1 MCNWCIN
8 IVIYYDVVSM
18 VEPKKKLVRDSIAQ
32 LDAAQNQLADV
43 KAKVKALE
51 EKLQQLM
58 IELNEANAIKAAAEA
73 TVEKGMTKLGL
84 AERLINALSSE
95 NARWNQSVKDL
106 GVARDLLVGD
116 TLLSAAFISYI
127 GPFTKQYRTKLL
139 DEEWL
144 PRLLTPKKGVPVP
157 MSKSANPLSA
167 LTNDSEVA
175 LWQTCKLPADPVSTE
190 NGSIVER
197 STRWPLLIDPQL
209 QGVAWVKAQNSKD
222 PQKMLRVARLGTK
235 QLLPTLKEC
244 LVGGLPML
252 VENMGEQIEASI
264 MPAVQRAKMKRGG
277 RFFLKLGEDE
287 IEYHDEFRMFLQTK
301 LSNPHYPPEIQAE
314 CTLVNFTVTPAGL
327 EDQLLALVVS
337 KERPDLAKQKKQLVQ
352 QENQFK
358 IKMIELEDEILARLA
373 AAEGDITE
381 DKDLIEGLEAAK
393 MTSNDINEKLAI
405 DRKTTES
412 INNTS
417 ERFRLVARR
426 GSQIFFIMNEL
437 VKIHTYYIYSLNA
450 FVVVFLKGIE
460 DVQVAGAASF
470 PATST
475 CAARFRDR
483 APTVVRRRPS
493 TSPRRRRRRAGSC
506 RASRRPRRR
515 W

>member
-1 MCNWCIN
+1 MSKPPPGVDDVFNACLVLLASVVKEVPTQKSGKVKDKDRTWDCAKKVFLKDPKVFLDQLKGFKDDFDAGKVPAVNFKEVRMYLAMEHFKPDIIAGKNSAAGGLCNWCIN

-222 PQKMLRVARLGTK
+222 PQKMLR
-235 QLLPTLKEC
+235 
-244 LVGGLPML
+244 
-252 VENMGEQIEASI
+252 
-264 MPAVQRAKMKRGG
+264 
-277 RFFLKLGEDE
+277 
-287 IEYHDEFRMFLQTK
+287 
-301 LSNPHYPPEIQAE
+301 LS
-314 CTLVNFTVTPAGL
+314 
-327 EDQLLALVVS
+327 
-337 KERPDLAKQKKQLVQ
+337 
-352 QENQFK
+352 
-358 IKMIELEDEILARLA
+358 
-373 AAEGDITE
+373 
-381 DKDLIEGLEAAK
+381 LIH
-393 MTSNDINEKLAI
+393 I
-405 DRKTTES
+405 
-412 INNTS
+412 
-417 ERFRLVARR
+417 
-426 GSQIFFIMNEL
+426 
-437 VKIHTYYIYSLNA
+437 
-450 FVVVFLKGIE
+450 
-460 DVQVAGAASF
+460 
-470 PATST
+470 
-475 CAARFRDR
+475 
-483 APTVVRRRPS
+483 
-493 TSPRRRRRRAGSC
+493 
-506 RASRRPRRR
+506 
-515 W
+515 

>member
-1 MCNWCIN
+1 
-8 IVIYYDVVSM
+8 
-18 VEPKKKLVRDSIAQ
+18 
-32 LDAAQNQLADV
+32 
-43 KAKVKALE
+43 
-51 EKLQQLM
+51 M

-327 EDQLLALVVS
+327 EDQLLSLVVR
-337 KERPDLAKQKKQLVQ
+337 KERPDLASQKAALIQ
-352 QENQFK
+352 QQNQCMIK
-358 IKMIELEDEILARLA
+358 IQELEDEILARLA

-405 DRKTTES
+405 GRKTS
-412 INNTS
+412 KQINMTS
-417 ERFRLVARR
+417 EKYRPTARR
-426 GSQIFFIMNEL
+426 GSQLFFIMQQL
-437 VKIHTYYIYSLNA
+437 SKVHTYYIYSLNA
-450 FVVVFLKGIE
+450 YVVVFSSAIDMVQAADKANKSKTSVSSISGSGTAAAKLRGLKRLKKFTENIIG
-460 DVQVAGAASF
+460 QLR
-470 PATST
+470 
-475 CAARFRDR
+475 RF
-483 APTVVRRRPS
+483 
-493 TSPRRRRRRAGSC
+493 
-506 RASRRPRRR
+506 
-515 W
+515 